1 MGGGIPIFMIL
12 GDTSMSL
19 FDSHLGDI
27 TVSRR
32 ILAKLSVEEIQRV
45 LAQHQAS
52 ELIFSDDNYLKR
64 LMACEIHRVSSQHET
79 AFGNVTAMTSV
90 LDGKATDLFFTEEM
104 SQTGRGYFSWEN
116 YLKRQSPFTLG
127 RIIVTEAVNR
137 IIGMPTIHQ
146 LIEKQLS
153 YDWGSIR
160 KDDWH
165 QNDAAVENND
175 RVVSRHIVD
184 GENLFVITEADRSAT
199 TILFSYEY

>member
-1 MGGGIPIFMIL
+1 MN
-12 GDTSMSL
+12 L

-32 ILAKLSVEEIQRV
+32 ILKELSVEDIEWI
-45 LAQHQAS
+45 LAQHQAA
-52 ELIFSDDNYLKR
+52 ELTFNDDNYLKR
-64 LMACEIHRVSSQHET
+64 LIACEIHRVSSEHKT
-79 AFGNVTAMTSV
+79 AFDNVTVMTSA
-90 LDGKATDLFFTEEM
+90 LDEKATDLFFTEEM
-104 SQTGRGYFSWEN
+104 SQAGRGYFSWEN

-127 RIIVTEAVNR
+127 KIVVTDAVSR

-146 LIEKQLS
+146 LIEKQLG
-153 YDWGSIR
+153 YDWGNIC
-160 KDDWH
+160 KDDWY

-184 GENLFVITEADRSAT
+184 GETLFVITEADRSTT